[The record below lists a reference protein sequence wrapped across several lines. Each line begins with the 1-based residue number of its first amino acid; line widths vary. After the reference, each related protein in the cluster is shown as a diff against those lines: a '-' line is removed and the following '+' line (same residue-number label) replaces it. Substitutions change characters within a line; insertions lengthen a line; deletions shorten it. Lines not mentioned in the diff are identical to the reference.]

1 MCALSSVARLSVSM
15 TMSMSS
21 GLFSMVEDD
30 SDKDKDDSSKD
41 SHHHSNKDQQSLNA
55 DGSTPYGSSR
65 RHSAS
70 KVLTPGANMS
80 DIEEESVTSG
90 HLQQSQRDGDTT
102 PTSSGEGP
110 GVSGCGGHGK
120 GSPKNT
126 SGVRIII
133 DSGSDEDSIENCSA
147 KDTLLDVTDADEDD
161 YDVDSRQRRISQ
173 FSEVQLLP

>member
-1 MCALSSVARLSVSM
+1 
-15 TMSMSS
+15 
-21 GLFSMVEDD
+21 MVEED

-55 DGSTPYGSSR
+55 DGSTSYSSSCR
-65 RHSAS
+65 RHSAP

-90 HLQQSQRDGDTT
+90 HSQHSQIDGDTT
-102 PTSSGEGP
+102 PSSSGDSG
-110 GVSGCGGHGK
+110 GVGSVCAKGK

-133 DSGSDEDSIENCSA
+133 DHGSGSDEDSLDNCSA
-147 KDTLLDVTDADEDD
+147 KDTLLDVTDVDED
-161 YDVDSRQRRISQ
+161 YDDSRQRRISQ